1 MLLGSPKYK
10 RRVRLKRKKSN
21 SKRLLL
27 LAAAVAAI
35 LVVIAVPVLAATNE
49 DTRPADAVA
58 RLLGLNDAEALAEYL
73 ALEDE
78 ADEPCGPACS
88 YYADNFAQAIG
99 RGSAEEL
106 AEELELEGG
115 EDELAQFLHDSESL
129 NQLAT
134 ALGLDGPEA
143 LAEDLGV
150 ERSVLAQALRTHQ
163 SQLETLAQLEELAE
177 SEGIEDEE
185 EFDRLLRE
193 SSEDPR
199 AFAGVLGFDSVRALA
214 EELGITPREL
224 RQLLRDASPE
234 ETNKLEELAELRE
247 IAADLGFAN
256 LKALADHLGVESR
269 GELVKVLQDADTPQE
284 VAEALGY
291 ETVGELAEDLG
302 VDTDELDTLLDE
314 AKSDDGVANTDGGDD
329 EPTNSEGDR
338 DSATGVSQQSEQE
351 AESGEVNQSFSV
363 TSEGDNSNQSA
374 AVQGT
379 ANTGNA
385 QSQTSVVQSGS
396 EAENIEVEGGSSIEV
411 SPEQVTQT
419 QQEVEQAAAAAAEPE
434 VPQPAAPAK

>member
-1 MLLGSPKYK
+1 
-10 RRVRLKRKKSN
+10 LKQQQSS

-35 LVVIAVPVLAATNE
+35 LAVIAVPVLAATNE
-49 DTRPADAVA
+49 DTRAADAVA
-58 RLLGLNDAEALAEYL
+58 RLLGLNDAEELAGYL

-88 YYADNFAQAIG
+88 FHADNFAEAIG
-99 RGSAEEL
+99 RGSAEGL
-106 AEELELEGG
+106 AEELDLEGG
-115 EDELAQFLHDSESL
+115 EDELAQILHDSENL

-143 LAEDLGV
+143 LAEDLEV

-185 EFDRLLRE
+185 EFDRLLQE
-193 SSEDPR
+193 SSEDPQ
-199 AFAGVLGFDSVRALA
+199 AFADALGFDSVRALA

-224 RQLLRDASPE
+224 RQLLRDSNPE
-234 ETNKLEELAELRE
+234 ETNKLEELAELRQ
-247 IAADLGFAN
+247 IAADLGFSSIGE
-256 LKALADHLGVESR
+256 LADHLGVESR
-269 GELVKVLQDADTPQE
+269 GELVKVLQDADTPEE

-302 VDTDELDTLLDE
+302 VDRDELDALLDE
-314 AKSDDGVANTDGGDD
+314 AKSDDGVANTDGGD
-329 EPTNSEGDR
+329 E

-351 AESGEVNQSFSV
+351 AESGDVSQSFTV

-374 AVQGT
+374 GVQGT

-385 QSQTSVVQSGS
+385 QSQTNVVQSGS
-396 EAENIEVEGGSSIEV
+396 ESGDLEVEGGSSIEV

-419 QQEVEQAAAAAAEPE
+419 QQEVEQAAAAAAADP
-434 VPQPAAPAK
+434 K

>member
-1 MLLGSPKYK
+1 MLLGSPKYQ
-10 RRVRLKRKKSN
+10 RRVRLKRQKS
-21 SKRLLL
+21 SSSRWLLIGAVVVAL
-27 LAAAVAAI
+27 LAVT
-35 LVVIAVPVLAATNE
+35 AVPVLAATNE

-88 YYADNFAQAIG
+88 YYADNFAEAVG

-115 EDELAQFLHDSESL
+115 EDELAQFLRDSENL

-143 LAEDLGV
+143 LAEDLQV
-150 ERSVLAQALRTHQ
+150 ERGVLAQALRTHQ

-199 AFAGVLGFDSVRALA
+199 AFAASLGFDSVRALA

-224 RQLLRDASPE
+224 RQLLQDANPQ

-256 LKALADHLGVESR
+256 LKELADHLGVESR
-269 GELVKVLQDADTPQE
+269 GKLVKVLQDADTPQE

-291 ETVGELAEDLG
+291 ETVGELAEHLG
-302 VDTDELDTLLDE
+302 VDRDELATLLDE
-314 AKSDDGVANTDGGDD
+314 AKSDDGVANTDGD
-329 EPTNSEGDR
+329 EEPANNEGDENPAPR
-338 DSATGVSQQSEQE
+338 ASQQSAQG
-351 AESGEVNQSFSV
+351 AESGEGSQSFTV
-363 TSEGDNSNQSA
+363 TSTGDNSNQSA
-374 AVQGT
+374 AVQGG

-385 QSQTSVVQSGS
+385 HRQHRG
-396 EAENIEVEGGSSIEV
+396 A
-411 SPEQVTQT
+411 
-419 QQEVEQAAAAAAEPE
+419 
-434 VPQPAAPAK
+434 

>member
-1 MLLGSPKYK
+1 M
-10 RRVRLKRKKSN
+10 KKQQSS

-35 LVVIAVPVLAATNE
+35 LALIAVPVLAATNE

-58 RLLGLNDAEALAEYL
+58 RLLGLNDAEALAGYL

-88 YYADNFAQAIG
+88 YHADNFAQAIG

-106 AEELELEGG
+106 AQELELEGGEGG
-115 EDELAQFLHDSESL
+115 EDELAQILHDSENL
-129 NQLAT
+129 NQLAR
-134 ALGLDGPEA
+134 ALGLDGSDA

-185 EFDRLLRE
+185 QFDQLLQE
-193 SSEDPR
+193 SSEDPQ
-199 AFAGVLGFDSVRALA
+199 AFANALGFDSVRALA
-214 EELGITPREL
+214 EQLGITPREL
-224 RQLLRDASPE
+224 RQLLRDSNPE
-234 ETNKLEELAELRE
+234 ETNKLEELAELRQ
-247 IAADLGFAN
+247 IAADLGFSN
-256 LKALADHLGVESR
+256 LKELADHLGVESR

-302 VDTDELDTLLDE
+302 VDRDELDALLDE
-314 AKSDDGVANTDGGDD
+314 AKSDDGVANTDGDD
-329 EPTNSEGDR
+329 EEPANNEGNANSEGDET
-338 DSATGVSQQSEQE
+338 SAPSVSQQSEQE
-351 AESGEVNQSFSV
+351 AESGEVNQSFTV

-396 EAENIEVEGGSSIEV
+396 EAGDIELDGGGSSIEV
-411 SPEQVTQT
+411 SPEQATQT
-419 QQEVEQAAAAAAEPE
+419 QQEVEQAAAAAAAEAE
-434 VPQPAAPAK
+434 VPQPAAPAE

>member
-1 MLLGSPKYK
+1 MKRQKSSSSRWLLIGA
-10 RRVRLKRKKSN
+10 VVVA
-21 SKRLLL
+21 L
-27 LAAAVAAI
+27 LAVT
-35 LVVIAVPVLAATNE
+35 AVPVLAATNE

-73 ALEDE
+73 GLEDE

-88 YYADNFAQAIG
+88 YYADNFAEAVG

-115 EDELAQFLHDSESL
+115 EDELAQFLRDSENL
-129 NQLAT
+129 NQLAS

-143 LAEDLGV
+143 LAEDLQV
-150 ERSVLAQALRTHQ
+150 ERGVLAQALRTHR

-199 AFAGVLGFDSVRALA
+199 AFAASLGFDSVRALA

-224 RQLLRDASPE
+224 RQLLQDANPQ
-234 ETNKLEELAELRE
+234 ETNKLEELAELRQ
-247 IAADLGFAN
+247 IARDLGFAN
-256 LKALADHLGVESR
+256 LGALADHLNVESR
-269 GELVKVLQDADTPQE
+269 GELVELLQDAKTPEE
-284 VAEALGY
+284 VADALGF
-291 ETVGELAEDLG
+291 ESVGDLAEHLG
-302 VDTDELDTLLDE
+302 VDRDELDTLLDS
-314 AKSDDGVANTDGGDD
+314 AKSDDGVANTDDGDEEEPANTDGD
-329 EPTNSEGDR
+329 EEPANNNEGDENP
-338 DSATGVSQQSEQE
+338 ATSVSQESLQE
-351 AESGEVNQSFSV
+351 AESGEVNQSFTV
-363 TSEGDNSNQSA
+363 THSGDNSNQSA

-396 EAENIEVEGGSSIEV
+396 EAEDIEVEGGSSIEV
-411 SPEQVTQT
+411 SPELDSQS
-419 QQEVEQAAAAAAEPE
+419 QQEVEQAAAAAAPE
-434 VPQPAAPAK
+434 VQQATPAE